1 MFLFVNAV
9 FKWKPVRSVSRATT
23 INHNYPLKN
32 KTKIS
37 LQWETDLSQAFLPG
51 NYIFSMLLYTSVKAF
66 TVGNGGHVM
75 RLIEAIGIRLD
86 KLIKARDNLTEY
98 ELAKQAGMP
107 RSTIWKIINP
117 DLTRVKTVKIDTL
130 YQIVDTLG
138 ISLKEFFDDPLFDDI
153 SD

>member
-1 MFLFVNAV
+1 M
-9 FKWKPVRSVSRATT
+9 K
-23 INHNYPLKN
+23 
-32 KTKIS
+32 
-37 LQWETDLSQAFLPG
+37 
-51 NYIFSMLLYTSVKAF
+51 
-66 TVGNGGHVM
+66 
-75 RLIEAIGIRLD
+75 LIEAIGMRLD

-117 DLTRVKTVKIDTL
+117 DLTKVKTVKIDTL

-138 ISLKEFFDDPLFDDI
+138 ISLKEFFDDPLFNDI